1 MKPEDLIQG
10 KKYIDRVYR
19 DKTYRFIDAND
30 RDCGIYKDD
39 TWRFEDFD
47 GKEIILNARR
57 IENLD
62 EIEGE
67 KTMPVLRKPEELK
80 ILLTEEE
87 FSRAISSLGYDL
99 EDYTIGYLQIEL
111 TFTLKKT
118 SVNITQ
124 TSTPVVT
131 VKLGTIGVVN

>member
-19 DKTYRFIDAND
+19 DKVLRFIDFND

-47 GKEIILNARR
+47 GKEIILNAKWV
-57 IENLD
+57 ENLD

-67 KTMPVLRKPEELK
+67 KNK
-80 ILLTEEE
+80 
-87 FSRAISSLGYDL
+87 
-99 EDYTIGYLQIEL
+99 
-111 TFTLKKT
+111 
-118 SVNITQ
+118 
-124 TSTPVVT
+124 
-131 VKLGTIGVVN
+131 